1 MTKETIAMRSH
12 TYTKRLKALKLAV
25 DSLSNFGCGE
35 AAEEMLTLDIIIAEY
50 TERLNNLSVSKEYM
64 ISFEEGGW
72 NTVYATNDEDALT
85 FAKAEH
91 DGEHTIVSS
100 VRLSTPSGMEAA
112 LRSFY

>member
-12 TYTKRLKALKLAV
+12 TYTKRIKALKLAV

-72 NTVYATNDEDALT
+72 NTVYATNDEDALIA
-85 FAKAEH
+85 AKKEY
-91 DGEHTIVSS
+91 DEEHTKVSS
-100 VRLSTPSGMEAA
+100 VYLASPAGIEAA
-112 LRSFY
+112 MRSFY